1 MGLVITSQKEFLLEE
16 DLKIK
21 LNHAFVLICNEERI
35 KQCSINVR
43 IMDDK
48 EMQEL
53 NKKFRGKDASTN
65 VLSFTNEDISK
76 PITGNL
82 GDIAIS
88 YEFVKNE
95 SEELDVDFDDH
106 MIHMLIHG
114 VYHILGF
121 DHESNTMAEVMENK
135 EIKLLEKL
143 NIRNP
148 YWIYE
153 RKK

>member
-1 MGLVITSQKEFLLEE
+1 MSLFISSEKDFHVDN

-21 LNHAFVLICNEERI
+21 MNDAFKLICDEEEI
-35 KQCSINVR
+35 KECSINLKV
-43 IMDDK
+43 MSDK
-48 EMQEL
+48 SIQKL
-53 NKKFRGKDASTN
+53 NKKYRSKDTSTN

-76 PITGNL
+76 TITGNL

-88 YEFVKNE
+88 YEFVKRE
-95 SEELDVDFDDH
+95 SVELDIEFHDH

-121 DHESNTMAEVMENK
+121 DHNNNKMAEVMENK
-135 EIKLLEKL
+135 EIKLLKKL

-148 YWIYE
+148 Y
-153 RKK
+153 

>member
-1 MGLVITSQKEFLLEE
+1 MGLVITSQKESLIEE

-21 LNHAFVLICNEERI
+21 FNDAFLLICNEEQI

-53 NKKFRGKDASTN
+53 NKKFRGKDTSTN

-148 YWIYE
+148 Y
-153 RKK
+153 

>member
-1 MGLVITSQKEFLLEE
+1 MGLVITSQKESLIEE

-21 LNHAFVLICNEERI
+21 FNDAFLLICNEEQI

-135 EIKLLEKL
+135 EIKLLDKL

-148 YWIYE
+148 Y
-153 RKK
+153 

>member
-1 MGLVITSQKEFLLEE
+1 MGLVITSQKESLIDE

-21 LNHAFVLICNEERI
+21 FNDAFLLICNEEQI

-135 EIKLLEKL
+135 EIQLLDKL

-148 YWIYE
+148 Y
-153 RKK
+153 

>member
-1 MGLVITSQKEFLLEE
+1 MGLVITSQKESFIEE

-21 LNHAFVLICNEERI
+21 FNDAFLLICNEEQI

-48 EMQEL
+48 EMQAL

-135 EIKLLEKL
+135 EIQLLDKL

-148 YWIYE
+148 Y
-153 RKK
+153 

>member
-1 MGLVITSQKEFLLEE
+1 MGLVFTSQKESPIEE

-21 LNHAFVLICNEERI
+21 FNDAFLLICKEEQI

-48 EMQEL
+48 EMREL

-135 EIKLLEKL
+135 EIKLLDKL

-148 YWIYE
+148 Y
-153 RKK
+153 

>member
-1 MGLVITSQKEFLLEE
+1 VGLVITSQKESLIEE

-21 LNHAFVLICNEERI
+21 FNDAFLLICNEEQI

-76 PITGNL
+76 SITGNL

-148 YWIYE
+148 Y
-153 RKK
+153 

>member
-1 MGLVITSQKEFLLEE
+1 MGLVITSQKESLIEE
-16 DLKIK
+16 GLKIK
-21 LNHAFVLICNEERI
+21 FNDAFLLICNEEQI

-53 NKKFRGKDASTN
+53 NKKFRGKDTSTN

-95 SEELDVDFDDH
+95 SEELNVDFDDH

-114 VYHILGF
+114 IYHILGF
-121 DHESNTMAEVMENK
+121 DHENDETADIMENK
-135 EIKLLEKL
+135 EITLLKKL
-143 NIRNP
+143 NINNP
-148 YWIYE
+148 Y
-153 RKK
+153 K

>member
-1 MGLVITSQKEFLLEE
+1 MGLVITSQKESPIEE

-21 LNHAFVLICNEERI
+21 FNDAFLLICKEEQI

-48 EMQEL
+48 EMREL

-135 EIKLLEKL
+135 EIKLLDKL

-148 YWIYE
+148 Y
-153 RKK
+153 

>member
-1 MGLVITSQKEFLLEE
+1 
-16 DLKIK
+16 
-21 LNHAFVLICNEERI
+21 
-35 KQCSINVR
+35 
-43 IMDDK
+43 MDDK

-135 EIKLLEKL
+135 EIKLLDKL

-148 YWIYE
+148 Y
-153 RKK
+153 

>member
-1 MGLVITSQKEFLLEE
+1 MGLVITSQKESPIEE

-21 LNHAFVLICNEERI
+21 FNDAFLLICNEEQI

-135 EIKLLEKL
+135 EINLLEKL

-148 YWIYE
+148 Y
-153 RKK
+153 

>member
-1 MGLVITSQKEFLLEE
+1 MGLVITSQKESLIEE

-21 LNHAFVLICNEERI
+21 FNDAFLLICNEEQI

-53 NKKFRGKDASTN
+53 NKNFRGKDASTN

-148 YWIYE
+148 Y
-153 RKK
+153 

>member
-1 MGLVITSQKEFLLEE
+1 MGLVITSQKESLIEE

-21 LNHAFVLICNEERI
+21 FNDAFLLICNEEQI

-48 EMQEL
+48 EMQAL

-148 YWIYE
+148 Y
-153 RKK
+153 

>member
-1 MGLVITSQKEFLLEE
+1 MGLVITSQKESLIEE

-21 LNHAFVLICNEERI
+21 FNDAFLLICNEEQI

-121 DHESNTMAEVMENK
+121 DHESNTMAEVMQNK

-148 YWIYE
+148 Y
-153 RKK
+153 

>member
-1 MGLVITSQKEFLLEE
+1 MSLFISSDKDFHVDN

-21 LNHAFVLICNEERI
+21 MNDAFKLICDEEEI
-35 KQCSINVR
+35 KECSINLK
-43 IMDDK
+43 IMSDK
-48 EMQEL
+48 SMQKL
-53 NKKFRGKDASTN
+53 NKNYRSKNTSTN

-76 PITGNL
+76 TITGNL

-88 YEFVKNE
+88 YEFVKRE
-95 SEELDVDFDDH
+95 SVELDIEFDDH

-121 DHESNTMAEVMENK
+121 DHNNNKMAEIMENK
-135 EIKLLEKL
+135 EIKLLKKL

-148 YWIYE
+148 Y
-153 RKK
+153 

>member
-1 MGLVITSQKEFLLEE
+1 MGLVITSQKESPIEE

-21 LNHAFVLICNEERI
+21 FNDAFLLICNEEQI

-95 SEELDVDFDDH
+95 SEELDIDFDDH

-135 EIKLLEKL
+135 EIKLLDKL

-148 YWIYE
+148 Y
-153 RKK
+153 

>member
-1 MGLVITSQKEFLLEE
+1 VSLFISSDKDFHVDN

-21 LNHAFVLICNEERI
+21 MNDAFKLICDEEEI
-35 KQCSINVR
+35 KECSINLKV
-43 IMDDK
+43 MSDK
-48 EMQEL
+48 SIQKL
-53 NKKFRGKDASTN
+53 NKKYRSKDTSTN

-76 PITGNL
+76 TITGNL

-88 YEFVKNE
+88 YEFVKRE
-95 SEELDVDFDDH
+95 SVELDIEFHDH

-121 DHESNTMAEVMENK
+121 DHNNNKMAEVMENK
-135 EIKLLEKL
+135 EIKLLKKL

-148 YWIYE
+148 Y
-153 RKK
+153 

>member
-1 MGLVITSQKEFLLEE
+1 MSLFISSDKDFHVDN

-21 LNHAFVLICNEERI
+21 MNDAFKLICDEEEI
-35 KQCSINVR
+35 KECSINLKV
-43 IMDDK
+43 MSDK
-48 EMQEL
+48 SMQKL
-53 NKKFRGKDASTN
+53 NKKYRSKDTSTN

-76 PITGNL
+76 TITGNL

-88 YEFVKNE
+88 YEFVKRE
-95 SEELDVDFDDH
+95 SVELDIEFDDH

-148 YWIYE
+148 Y
-153 RKK
+153 

>member
-1 MGLVITSQKEFLLEE
+1 MRLFITSDKDFPVDK
-16 DLKIK
+16 DLKLK
-21 LNHAFVLICNEERI
+21 MNDAFKLICDEEEI
-35 KQCSINVR
+35 KECSINLK
-43 IMDDK
+43 IMSNK
-48 EMQEL
+48 SMQKL
-53 NKKFRGKDASTN
+53 NKNYRSKNTSTN

-76 PITGNL
+76 TITGNL

-88 YEFVKNE
+88 YEFVKRE
-95 SEELDVDFDDH
+95 SVELDIEFHDH

-135 EIKLLEKL
+135 EIKLLDKL

-148 YWIYE
+148 Y
-153 RKK
+153 

>member
-1 MGLVITSQKEFLLEE
+1 MRLFITSDKDFHVDN

-21 LNHAFVLICNEERI
+21 MNDAFKLICDEEEI
-35 KQCSINVR
+35 KECSINLK
-43 IMDDK
+43 IMSDK
-48 EMQEL
+48 SMQKL
-53 NKKFRGKDASTN
+53 NKNYRSKNTSTN

-76 PITGNL
+76 KITGNL

-88 YEFVKNE
+88 YEFVKRE
-95 SEELDVDFDDH
+95 SVELDIEFDDH

-121 DHESNTMAEVMENK
+121 DHNNNKMAEIMENK
-135 EIKLLEKL
+135 EIKLLKKL

-148 YWIYE
+148 Y
-153 RKK
+153 

>member
-1 MGLVITSQKEFLLEE
+1 MSLFISSDKDFHVDN

-21 LNHAFVLICNEERI
+21 MNDAFKLICDEEEI
-35 KQCSINVR
+35 KECSINLKV
-43 IMDDK
+43 MSDK
-48 EMQEL
+48 SMQKL
-53 NKKFRGKDASTN
+53 NKKYRSKDTSTN

-76 PITGNL
+76 TITGNL

-88 YEFVKNE
+88 YQFVKRE
-95 SEELDVDFDDH
+95 SVELDIEFDDH

-121 DHESNTMAEVMENK
+121 DHNNNKMAEVMENK
-135 EIKLLEKL
+135 EIKLLKKL

-148 YWIYE
+148 Y
-153 RKK
+153 